1 MLFKLLNVFDH
12 QDHQKNVKT
21 AQGTITP
28 DHWFVDRVGIRLLF
42 CRRNEVE
49 SEKFPLFDKHAR
61 LNLFSDSKI
70 TTLSFAYDLIVG
82 KKLTLVKRH
91 VTLKSVLK
99 NIKTLTDNQNH
110 LTT

>member
-1 MLFKLLNVFDH
+1 MFAKNRLNQGKMLFKLLNVFDH

-49 SEKFPLFDKHAR
+49 SEKFPL
-61 LNLFSDSKI
+61 
-70 TTLSFAYDLIVG
+70 
-82 KKLTLVKRH
+82 LTN
-91 VTLKSVLK
+91 TQ
-99 NIKTLTDNQNH
+99 D
-110 LTT
+110 